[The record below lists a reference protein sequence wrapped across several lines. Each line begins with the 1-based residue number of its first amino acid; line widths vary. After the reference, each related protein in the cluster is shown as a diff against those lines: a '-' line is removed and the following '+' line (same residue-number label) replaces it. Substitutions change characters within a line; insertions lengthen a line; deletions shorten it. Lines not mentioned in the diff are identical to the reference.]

1 MFNSTIGMIKK
12 YSKLVA
18 IAVAFNLI
26 LGLVICLVRGVLTVV
41 EYSNMLL
48 AIGGISSGLGLL
60 SFLGNINSRGNLKQ
74 HRARTLIYKD
84 QQTSSD
90 EHLESEK
97 KSVNFLLLA
106 AITGIITILLS
117 GLVLNFR

>member
-1 MFNSTIGMIKK
+1 MFNSMLKMIKK

-18 IAVAFNLI
+18 IAVAFNLV
-26 LGLVICLVRGVLTVV
+26 LGLVICLVRGVVTVV

-48 AIGGISSGLGLL
+48 AIGGISAGLGLL
-60 SFLGNINSRGNLKQ
+60 SFLGNINSRGNYRQ
-74 HRARTLIYKD
+74 QRARTLIYKN
-84 QQTSSD
+84 QEMSSQ

-97 KSVNFLLLA
+97 KSVNFLMLA
-106 AITGIITILLS
+106 AVVGMITILLS